1 MMIDTMCG
9 RAEWA
14 ARVTRQASQMLAIAG
29 RTSDDMMR
37 SELLEY
43 AKQLRRHAAEIANV
57 A

>member
-1 MMIDTMCG
+1 MIDTMCG

-43 AKQLRRHAAEIANV
+43 AEQLRRHAAEIANV